1 MGWAEENDIEM
12 FEEKK
17 TVNCVMT
24 VPETARYLGV
34 GKRIV
39 YNLLENGV
47 LDFTRVR
54 GAVLVDCDSA
64 AAFRSSGQLT

>member
-1 MGWAEENDIEM
+1 MEAS
-12 FEEKK
+12 KS
-17 TVNCVMT
+17 VNCVMT

-39 YNLLENGV
+39 YNLLDTGA

-54 GAVLVDCDSA
+54 GAILIDCESVQ
-64 AAFRSSGQLT
+64 AFHRSGRLT